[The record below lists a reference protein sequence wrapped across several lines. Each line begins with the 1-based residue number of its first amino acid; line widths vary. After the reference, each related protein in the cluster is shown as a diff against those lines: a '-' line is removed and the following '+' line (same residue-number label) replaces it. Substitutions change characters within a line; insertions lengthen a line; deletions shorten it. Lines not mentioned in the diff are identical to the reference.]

1 MPIIDKSRY
10 PANWREISNERKEA
24 VGWKCELCGAEH
36 GKPNPRTGSKVV
48 LTVHHIEH
56 LEGTPEDNQYPNLIV
71 LCQKCHLR
79 LDLGKHI
86 RNAKTTRRKQND
98 GKKTAQQIRGDTLP
112 RLRKEAF

>member
-1 MPIIDKSRY
+1 MPIINKSRY
-10 PANWREISNERKEA
+10 PVNWREISRKRKEA

-86 RNAKTTRRKQND
+86 RNAKKTRRKQND
-98 GKKTAQQIRGDTLP
+98 YGK
-112 RLRKEAF
+112 